1 MLSGASRTTLH
12 RDLFSLCKVVQGVLR
27 QHCRRFFPVQFCPKS
42 KTRCHR
48 IFSGALLSSVSRTT
62 LHRDLF
68 SLCKVVPG
76 ALRHHCRRFF
86 LVESPNKSD
95 ATLHKKITC
104 AMPTQSVQ
112 TSFCRKVTYAM
123 LS

>member
-27 QHCRRFFPVQFCPKS
+27 QHCRRFFPVQFCRKS

-48 IFSGALLSSVSRTT
+48 IFSGALLSSFSRTA

-86 LVESPNKSD
+86 LWNLQINLMQHCTRK
-95 ATLHKKITC
+95 LL
-104 AMPTQSVQ
+104 VQ
-112 TSFCRKVTYAM
+112 CQPRAYKHRFAGK
-123 LS
+123 